1 MPCVDPSVLLTE
13 HVRTSSALSCTDSH
27 IACSSSLVSCTCE
40 SEKLVGDGGLCDSES
55 DESSV
60 SIGSSGGSTSGVQKE
75 LGMEVQVE
83 EEKVVKERGRR

>member
-1 MPCVDPSVLLTE
+1 MLIPACYSANIVV
-13 HVRTSSALSCTDSH
+13 ALSCTACH

-40 SEKLVGDGGLCDSES
+40 SEKLVRDGGLRHSDS

-75 LGMEVQVE
+75 LGMEVNVE
-83 EEKVVKERGRR
+83 EEKVVKKRGRR

>member
-1 MPCVDPSVLLTE
+1 MLIPPCY
-13 HVRTSSALSCTDSH
+13 SAITFAHRCCAHCTASH

-40 SEKLVGDGGLCDSES
+40 SEKLVRDGGLRNSDS

-75 LGMEVQVE
+75 LGMEVKVE